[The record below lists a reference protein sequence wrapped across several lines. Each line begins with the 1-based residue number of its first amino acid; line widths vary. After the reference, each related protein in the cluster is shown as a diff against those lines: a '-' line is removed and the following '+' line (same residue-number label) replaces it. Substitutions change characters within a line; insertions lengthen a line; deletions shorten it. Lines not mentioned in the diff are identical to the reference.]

1 MPGLDPGIDPLKR
14 SMDGRVK
21 PGHDENMA
29 LIQPTKAVNR
39 RKNS

>member
-1 MPGLDPGIDPLKR
+1 MPRLDPGIHPLKR
-14 SMDGRVK
+14 SMDGRAK

-29 LIQPTKAVNR
+29 LIQPAKAVNR